1 MSRPYISEELRRLV
15 ATRADYLC
23 EYCLIHKD
31 DTFLGCEVDHI
42 ISLKHG
48 GTNEEDNLA
57 HACAFCNRQKGSD
70 IGSVLLPS
78 REFIRFFDPR
88 RDRWMEHFRLD
99 ELMITPLTGIGE
111 VTARILGFNS
121 DDRILERQTLM
132 AVGRY
137 PTAEALV
144 RMGK

>member
-15 ATRADYLC
+15 VTRADYLC
-23 EYCLIHKD
+23 EYCLIHKN

-48 GTNEEDNLA
+48 GTNDEDNLA
-57 HACAFCNRQKGSD
+57 YACAFCNRQKGSD
-70 IGSVLLPS
+70 IGSVLLPN

-99 ELMITPLTGIGE
+99 ELLITPLTGIGE
-111 VTARILGFNS
+111 VTVRILGFNS

-132 AVGRY
+132 VVGRY

-144 RMGK
+144 RIRT

>member
-15 ATRADYLC
+15 ATRADDLC

-31 DTFLGCEVDHI
+31 DTFLGCEIDHI
-42 ISLKHG
+42 ISLKPG
-48 GTNEEDNLA
+48 GTNDEDNLA

-99 ELMITPLTGIGE
+99 ELLITPLTGIGK

-144 RMGK
+144 RMGR

>member
-1 MSRPYISEELRRLV
+1 MVAWRDSEELRRLV
-15 ATRADYLC
+15 ASRADYLC

-31 DTFLGCEVDHI
+31 DTFLGCEIDHI

-48 GTNEEDNLA
+48 GTNDEDNLA

-99 ELMITPLTGIGE
+99 ELLDYT
-111 VTARILGFNS
+111 VDWYR
-121 DDRILERQTLM
+121 
-132 AVGRY
+132 
-137 PTAEALV
+137 
-144 RMGK
+144 